1 VATNKTIKEI
11 ASLIGAELLGNEL
24 LSVSDVA
31 SIEDAGAFDITFAA
45 TGRHMNAACKSS
57 AAAIIA
63 PTGSREVP
71 GKTLLLV
78 KNPPEAFAAVINLM
92 RPLHHPAP
100 EIDATASIKDSATIG
115 EEVSIG
121 ANVVIEDD
129 ATIGKGVVI
138 YPGVYIGK
146 GCLVGEGSIIYP
158 NVSIMEDTIIGK
170 NVIVHPSAVIGSDG
184 FGYARVEAQN
194 IKIPQR
200 GRVVIGDE
208 VEIGAGT
215 TIDRATI
222 GETRIGRGTKIDNL
236 VQIAHNVTIG
246 EDSLIVAQVGISGS
260 TKIGHRVT
268 IAGQSGLAGHI
279 EVADDCIIGARSGVT
294 GNIKERG
301 IYTGY
306 PLMPHPKWLRT
317 QGAASKLPE
326 MRKKLIEA
334 ETRLRQL
341 EDQLQ
346 RIEDSRSK

>member
-1 VATNKTIKEI
+1 VAREKTIKEI
-11 ASLIGAELLGNEL
+11 ASLIGAELLGDES

-45 TGRHMNAACKSS
+45 TKRHLNAACKSL

-63 PTGSREVP
+63 PAGSREVP

-78 KNPPEAFAAVINLM
+78 KNPQQAFASVIDLM

-100 EIDATASIKDSATIG
+100 GIDATSSIKGSATIG
-115 EEVSIG
+115 ENVSIG
-121 ANVVIEDD
+121 AHVVIEEGV
-129 ATIGKGVVI
+129 TIARGVVI
-138 YPGVYIGK
+138 YPGAYIGR
-146 GCLVGEGSIIYP
+146 GCSIGEGSIIYP
-158 NVSIMEDTIIGK
+158 NVSIMEDTIVGK
-170 NVIVHPSAVIGSDG
+170 NVIIHPSAVIGSDG
-184 FGYARVEAQN
+184 FGYARVEARN

-208 VEIGAGT
+208 VEIGAGA

-236 VQIAHNVTIG
+236 VQVAHNVTIG

-260 TKIGHRVT
+260 TKIGRRVT

-279 EVADDCIIGARSGVT
+279 EIADDCIIGARSGVT
-294 GNIKERG
+294 GNVKERG

-306 PLMPHPKWLRT
+306 PLMPHPRWLRT

-326 MRKKLIEA
+326 MRRRLIEA
-334 ETRLRQL
+334 ETRLRQI
-341 EDQLQ
+341 EEKLQ
-346 RIEDSRSK
+346 KIEDPRSK

>member
-1 VATNKTIKEI
+1 MAANKTIKEI
-11 ASLIGAELLGNEL
+11 ASLIGAELLGDGL

-31 SIEDAGAFDITFAA
+31 SIEDAGPLDITFAA
-45 TGRHMNAACKSS
+45 SGRHMNAACKSK

-78 KNPPEAFAAVINLM
+78 KNPPEAFAAVIDLM
-92 RPLHHPAP
+92 RPLRHPSP
-100 EIDATASIKDSATIG
+100 GIDPASSIKDSATTG
-115 EEVSIG
+115 KEVSIG
-121 ANVVIEDD
+121 AHVVIEDN
-129 ATIGKGVVI
+129 AAIGKGVVI
-138 YPGVYIGK
+138 YPGVYIGRD
-146 GCLVGEGSIIYP
+146 CSIGEGSIIYP

-170 NVIVHPSAVIGSDG
+170 RVIIHPSAVIGSDG
-184 FGYARVEAQN
+184 FGYARVGARN

-215 TIDRATI
+215 TIDRATV

-260 TKIGHRVT
+260 TKIGRRVT

-279 EVADDCIIGARSGVT
+279 EVVDDCIIGARSGVT
-294 GNIKERG
+294 GSVKERG

-317 QGAASKLPE
+317 QGAASRLPE
-326 MRKKLIEA
+326 MRKKLIDAEA
-334 ETRLRQL
+334 RLRKL
-341 EDQLQ
+341 EDKLKK
-346 RIEDSRSK
+346 IETSRSK